1 MSVLDT
7 VHGRWV
13 HGRRVRVLS
22 RHLAELVPWVADVV
36 DVGCGDGR
44 IGSLVNE
51 LRPDVTVTG
60 LDVVVREPTYIPV
73 REFDGRS
80 IPLEDGAR
88 DVVMLVDVLHH
99 AEDPKGLLREA
110 ARVARN
116 NVLLKDVT
124 PVGPLSETT
133 LKAMDWVGNARHG
146 VPLPYG
152 FWSQAEWRE
161 AFRDAALSVEAVRRR
176 LGLYP
181 MPGRLVF
188 EKRMHFIARL
198 RPTGPARDR
207 A

>member
-22 RHLAELVPWVADVV
+22 RHIAELVPWGADVV

-80 IPLEDGAR
+80 IPLEEDAH

-99 AEDPKGLLREA
+99 AEDPK
-110 ARVARN
+110 
-116 NVLLKDVT
+116 
-124 PVGPLSETT
+124 
-133 LKAMDWVGNARHG
+133 
-146 VPLPYG
+146 
-152 FWSQAEWRE
+152 
-161 AFRDAALSVEAVRRR
+161 
-176 LGLYP
+176 
-181 MPGRLVF
+181 
-188 EKRMHFIARL
+188 
-198 RPTGPARDR
+198 
-207 A
+207 